1 MKKYNTILLFN
12 LIIISLIILL
22 ISISTGVIVYKNI
35 TQTDKRK
42 PGFWGHARIKQQ
54 TEKDNEAYLK
64 LMALGYLQGYNPAPE
79 FKNVTVYK
87 KDRVF
92 NDLNFYISGHSPEA
106 FLMDM
111 QGNILHKW
119 SYKIATDIWPNSQK
133 DDAKAY
139 FWRRAHLYENGD
151 LLAMYSNYGLIKIDK
166 DSNLIWFYTSN
177 KKPHHDLEVT
187 KDGKIYLLTQEM
199 KPIHG
204 IPEHLT
210 ALKDFITILSQE
222 GSVIKHVSLFELLEK
237 SPYAGLID
245 YDAIIKSIRRRLAMR
260 RRGELFHTN
269 TIEVFDGKL
278 EHKSHIFKKGNVM
291 VSMLWLNTIFII
303 NMESEEIIWALGS
316 GMWTRQ
322 HQPTLLENGNI
333 LIFNNIYTDTSSRV
347 MEFDPFTQEIVWD
360 YKGNSKNKFFSK
372 TCGSNQ
378 RLPNGN
384 TLITETDYGRAFE
397 VTKNSEIVWEFVNP
411 FRAGE
416 KNELIATLLEMIR
429 ISSDY
434 CLFLNGNKINQ
445 R

>member
-1 MKKYNTILLFN
+1 
-12 LIIISLIILL
+12 
-22 ISISTGVIVYKNI
+22 
-35 TQTDKRK
+35 
-42 PGFWGHARIKQQ
+42 
-54 TEKDNEAYLK
+54 
-64 LMALGYLQGYNPAPE
+64 
-79 FKNVTVYK
+79 
-87 KDRVF
+87 
-92 NDLNFYISGHSPEA
+92 
-106 FLMDM
+106 
-111 QGNILHKW
+111 LHKW

-210 ALKDFITILSQE
+210 ALEDFITILSQE

-397 VTKNSEIVWEFVNP
+397 VTKNSKIVWEFVNP

-429 ISSDY
+429 ISLDY